1 VSAHRKSMLAFGI
14 PRPDKRTWFALF
26 LLSVGAIVGGVPGWQ
41 MVFASWMVF
50 SWLLL
55 AGVVLS
61 SLVFA
66 CCHAVERAWRAMRV
80 DLGQVVYALL
90 AAALLPTMFALPA
103 WVDLVASY
111 SQLRAVADASA
122 RSGSARVAATH
133 VAELE
138 GRGGTAYDP
147 SGEIAKPR
155 DQRSQ
160 QWRDSAMATQWL
172 NNDCVEV
179 RHLVGPYW
187 HWSESCGRF

>member
-1 VSAHRKSMLAFGI
+1 MNAPRFLELGA

-26 LLSVGAIVGGVPGWQ
+26 LLSVGANVGGVPGWQ
-41 MVFASWMVF
+41 MVFASWVVF

-66 CCHAVERAWRAMRV
+66 CCHAVERAWSAMRV

-90 AAALLPTMFALPA
+90 AAAVLPTMFELAA

-111 SQLRAVADASA
+111 SELRTAAEASA
-122 RSGSARVAATH
+122 RAGSARVSATH
-133 VAELE
+133 VFEMQ

-160 QWRDSAMATQWL
+160 QWRDSATATQWL

-179 RHLVGPYW
+179 RHLIGAYW